1 MYYVMLQEAAGASAQ
16 AGGSGML
23 GAMLPMVAM
32 FAILYFLI
40 IRPQSKKQKELKTLL
55 ENLKIN
61 DTVITSGGI
70 IGKIVNFK
78 KERNTVLLRI
88 DENTNTK
95 IEVQRGT
102 ISGKF
107 DESK

>member
-1 MYYVMLQEAAGASAQ
+1 MYYVILQETANATNAASGGNIMGAI
-16 AGGSGML
+16 
-23 GAMLPMVAM
+23 LPMVAM

-40 IRPQSKKQKELKTLL
+40 IRPQNKKQKEHRNMLD
-55 ENLKIN
+55 NLKIN

-78 KERNTVLLRI
+78 KEKNTVLIRI

-95 IEVQRGT
+95 IEVQQGT
-102 ISGKF
+102 IQGKI
-107 DESK
+107 DETK

>member
-1 MYYVMLQEAAGASAQ
+1 MYYVILQEAAAASAN
-16 AGGSGML
+16 GGGTNII
-23 GAMLPMVAM
+23 GAIVPMVAM

-40 IRPQSKKQKELKTLL
+40 IRPQNKKQKDHKNMLGA
-55 ENLKIN
+55 LKIN
-61 DTVITSGGI
+61 DTVVTSGGI

-78 KERNTVLLRI
+78 EDRGTALIRI

-95 IEVQRGT
+95 IEIQRGT

-107 DESK
+107 NEKK